1 MQIFFPKLFCQLEY
15 IRTRSSNQ
23 FIWNLKLRIILVG
36 GILIWNIAYGYE
48 HFGKDFEH
56 YEEIIE
62 QLVQDK
68 KWEFFCPIRNF
79 HKMQVFIT
87 GQAIKEN
94 NILQLSFSC

>member
-1 MQIFFPKLFCQLEY
+1 M
-15 IRTRSSNQ
+15 
-23 FIWNLKLRIILVG
+23 KLRIILVG

-68 KWEFFCPIRNF
+68 KWEFFCPIKNF
-79 HKMQVFIT
+79 HKMVFTDCGAAFLKGYQGSGVIGSGMVYLMRKCVT
-87 GQAIKEN
+87 AT
-94 NILQLSFSC
+94 